1 MVYGGVSIQGKYH
14 GVNQDSWLCREYGE
28 NACIMVVS
36 DGLGSKKYSGQG
48 SEAICESV
56 FEVISTL
63 KIDMNMVSFR
73 DIIAMCH
80 QRWKRKLT
88 DLDYDIRQCCATM
101 LVLVVTGD
109 RVKAARLG
117 DGFVAVCTENGIRV
131 LFDEKED
138 CFANETDCLREELDR
153 EKIKILDEPFET
165 FYGAIACTDGI
176 EIGDMQE
183 KVLKNFTRDFLVEYA
198 LNTADEIRE
207 DVSSWV
213 GEWPGHDDKTLA
225 FLINGNGDI
234 PEEEPEG
241 SSE

>member
-80 QRWKRKLT
+80 QRWKKKLT

-153 EKIKILDEPFET
+153 EKIEILDLLLTHFDDGRRKIFLYTAVNLLELPELRRIVRQLTKEPMWKQPPLKER
-165 FYGAIACTDGI
+165 AACAA
-176 EIGDMQE
+176 ELLRESAERQNLQ
-183 KVLKNFTRDFLVEYA
+183 LKLR
-198 LNTADEIRE
+198 
-207 DVSSWV
+207 
-213 GEWPGHDDKTLA
+213 KKK
-225 FLINGNGDI
+225 
-234 PEEEPEG
+234 
-241 SSE
+241 